1 MFWIK
6 RYAKKQNE
14 IDDLSKK
21 GCLLRFQENS
31 SYSTTSSDGCAQKLG
46 NDLLY
51 YSDR

>member
-21 GCLLRFQENS
+21 GCRLRFQEN
-31 SYSTTSSDGCAQKLG
+31 STTSSDGCAQKLG